1 MDVAG
6 SQEKRTRM
14 NGRQGIAPLSEL
26 LEERRYLLGLA
37 HGLLRSASRADDAVE
52 ETYRRWYA
60 MDDGEIPNPRAWLA
74 DTLVTH
80 CRSRPDGL
88 GEPGAY
94 DPPGLAGRGHDSA
107 AARDAPAPGA
117 AAESLG
123 ALGPGRKETSP
134 GGEPSG
140 DAALGAR
147 RARDH
152 GPRYEAVG
160 ELARQSLRAS
170 AAGRVTAEQHR
181 AVVREFRTACET
193 GDQGRLAALLAP
205 DVSAVFDG
213 GGRIRTPEHPVGGA
227 PHVARSLATLLTPS
241 TGLALAEES
250 VNGRAGLVVRC
261 GGRVAAA
268 VTLDLRAHLIINVW
282 LVLNPDKLR
291 GWNRS

>member
-94 DPPGLAGRGHDSA
+94 DPPGLVGRG
-107 AARDAPAPGA
+107 
-117 AAESLG
+117 
-123 ALGPGRKETSP
+123 
-134 GGEPSG
+134 
-140 DAALGAR
+140 
-147 RARDH
+147 
-152 GPRYEAVG
+152 
-160 ELARQSLRAS
+160 
-170 AAGRVTAEQHR
+170 
-181 AVVREFRTACET
+181 
-193 GDQGRLAALLAP
+193 
-205 DVSAVFDG
+205 
-213 GGRIRTPEHPVGGA
+213 
-227 PHVARSLATLLTPS
+227 
-241 TGLALAEES
+241 
-250 VNGRAGLVVRC
+250 
-261 GGRVAAA
+261 
-268 VTLDLRAHLIINVW
+268 
-282 LVLNPDKLR
+282 
-291 GWNRS
+291 